1 MLSQGYNQTMRVM
14 QIGRGLT
21 MKEALGMTHKEL
33 STINL
38 LLDGKTQ
45 KEIAYL
51 EQVSEAAISDRIK
64 RIMIRN
70 NYKTKT
76 ELLLDCE
83 KLRRLS

>member
-1 MLSQGYNQTMRVM
+1 
-14 QIGRGLT
+14 

-70 NYKTKT
+70 DYKTKT

-83 KLRRLS
+83 KLRRLN

>member
-1 MLSQGYNQTMRVM
+1 MLSQGYNQAMRVM
-14 QIGRGLT
+14 RIGRGLS

-45 KEIAYL
+45 KEIAYT
-51 EQVSEAAISDRIK
+51 EGVSEAAISDRIK

-70 NYKTKT
+70 GYKTKT
-76 ELLLDCE
+76 ELLIDCE

>member
-1 MLSQGYNQTMRVM
+1 
-14 QIGRGLT
+14 

-51 EQVSEAAISDRIK
+51 EGVSEAAISDRIK
-64 RIMIRN
+64 RIMDRN
-70 NYKTKT
+70 GYKSKT
-76 ELLLDCE
+76 ELLVDCE

>member
-1 MLSQGYNQTMRVM
+1 
-14 QIGRGLT
+14 

-51 EQVSEAAISDRIK
+51 EQVSEAAISDRI
-64 RIMIRN
+64 
-70 NYKTKT
+70 TAA
-76 ELLLDCE
+76 
-83 KLRRLS
+83 RRLLME